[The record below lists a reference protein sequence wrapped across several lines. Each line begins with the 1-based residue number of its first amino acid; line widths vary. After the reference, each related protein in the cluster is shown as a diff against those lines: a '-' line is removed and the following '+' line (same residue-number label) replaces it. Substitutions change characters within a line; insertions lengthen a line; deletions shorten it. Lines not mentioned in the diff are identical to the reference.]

1 MFAID
6 GALNVFLLPVIR

>member
-1 MFAID
+1 VFAID